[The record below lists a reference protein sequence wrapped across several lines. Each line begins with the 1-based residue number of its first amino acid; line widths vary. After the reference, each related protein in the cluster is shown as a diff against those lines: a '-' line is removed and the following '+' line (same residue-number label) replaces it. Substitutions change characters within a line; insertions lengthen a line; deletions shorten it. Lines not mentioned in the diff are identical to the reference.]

1 MQLLRSDSHPRMRSL
16 PDPTTDRWTSHLS
29 FSVSGLA
36 GDIPSTPTLETS
48 CAGCAAQAVQ
58 SVVWVNISELA
69 STNFSQVGGQQ
80 ELTDLLGGLLLNS
93 SGNVTGSLR
102 PVTSELP
109 TLGLSRQVMG
119 ALANVALPNDGGY
132 PAPPANAQAP
142 PKEEQWWQ
150 VPGTVLWN
158 AVSGVVGLVS
168 VAWDAT
174 AAAAEYLANAAGVLL
189 TDLGIT
195 ALVDQAVAALK
206 TVASAME
213 AALQALMAA
222 LIAAAKAAFN
232 LLIKPIE
239 DAIVNYAIGISTS
252 MNAYLNSVS
261 ALASGTGSVDQVFQA
276 LANLFLSFLGLLSF
290 AGPVTN
296 TLTTIMDALN
306 PILSLFDPLTL
317 VQDFLSAIHL
327 SSSLS
332 SLKEVMGQ
340 VSAFALNAISAAL
353 FQIISGA
360 TSVLGFSGVT
370 VSPPNGVNFP
380 STSDGQSLAT
390 AYGQQTGDSGLS
402 NLLNPLFQADSSSS
416 AIDFVDI
423 AFAGAEALLT
433 GIYAWIIVTPAKITI
448 EGGGQVTRQVLDLA
462 NLHYG
467 QLVGEGLGFV
477 LSIVGLVLDF
487 MGQTLDA
494 LLVAIFAAVTTLFST
509 IDAKFTHMVFKA
521 KVTLPPP
528 LEYLE
533 IADDSWTVVE
543 PFIIGCQLAGGSCP

>member
-1 MQLLRSDSHPRMRSL
+1 MRSL

-132 PAPPANAQAP
+132 PAPPANVQAP

-213 AALQALMAA
+213 TALQALLAFVEKEVTALFNTALQPFYQARNAFAQSVLNALDPTGPEAVWDALSGSLFLLGITVAA
-222 LIAAAKAAFN
+222 VIQ
-232 LLIKPIE
+232 
-239 DAIVNYAIGISTS
+239 VAIGRLTAVTFGAGSILTS
-252 MNAYLNSVS
+252 
-261 ALASGTGSVDQVFQA
+261 
-276 LANLFLSFLGLLSF
+276 
-290 AGPVTN
+290 
-296 TLTTIMDALN
+296 
-306 PILSLFDPLTL
+306 
-317 VQDFLSAIHL
+317 
-327 SSSLS
+327 
-332 SLKEVMGQ
+332 
-340 VSAFALNAISAAL
+340 
-353 FQIISGA
+353 
-360 TSVLGFSGVT
+360 
-370 VSPPNGVNFP
+370 
-380 STSDGQSLAT
+380 
-390 AYGQQTGDSGLS
+390 
-402 NLLNPLFQADSSSS
+402 
-416 AIDFVDI
+416 
-423 AFAGAEALLT
+423 
-433 GIYAWIIVTPAKITI
+433 IV
-448 EGGGQVTRQVLDLA
+448 
-462 NLHYG
+462 
-467 QLVGEGLGFV
+467 
-477 LSIVGLVLDF
+477 VGLVLSLAVTAILYVLPALISPGTAMVNSCQSFSQSFLSQPSQAGNWTTWADTFGFWQVGTSNVVAFQALREAWAGEGSVFDF
-487 MGQTLDA
+487 VTQTAAFAFGLLVDAFAFYANYLYGTHDTPDAITTTNNAIIVGAVSVILEVPSLIHSEDKTLDGVILGMDA
-494 LLVAIFAAVTTLFST
+494 LAWGISAAE
-509 IDAKFTHMVFKA
+509 
-521 KVTLPPP
+521 
-528 LEYLE
+528 LESGY
-533 IADDSWTVVE
+533 
-543 PFIIGCQLAGGSCP
+543 

>member
-1 MQLLRSDSHPRMRSL
+1 MRSL

-213 AALQALMAA
+213 AALQALLAFVKAAIVTFLKQAFAA
-222 LIAAAKAAFN
+222 LSNEMTQLSKTYASPIFSGLQSGSGLGAAVFGGQMLFLLTVGATMTTVLFIALGLVSAVSFGVGDVVLLVIP
-232 LLIKPIE
+232 LLI
-239 DAIVNYAIGISTS
+239 T
-252 MNAYLNSVS
+252 L
-261 ALASGTGSVDQVFQA
+261 LFQA
-276 LANLFLSFLGLLSF
+276 LGSNTPLGTYGGALIGQPFGQALWQGVFL
-290 AGPVTN
+290 
-296 TLTTIMDALN
+296 
-306 PILSLFDPLTL
+306 PLH
-317 VQDFLSAIHL
+317 D
-327 SSSLS
+327 
-332 SLKEVMGQ
+332 
-340 VSAFALNAISAAL
+340 
-353 FQIISGA
+353 
-360 TSVLGFSGVT
+360 
-370 VSPPNGVNFP
+370 
-380 STSDGQSLAT
+380 
-390 AYGQQTGDSGLS
+390 
-402 NLLNPLFQADSSSS
+402 
-416 AIDFVDI
+416 
-423 AFAGAEALLT
+423 
-433 GIYAWIIVTPAKITI
+433 
-448 EGGGQVTRQVLDLA
+448 
-462 NLHYG
+462 
-467 QLVGEGLGFV
+467 
-477 LSIVGLVLDF
+477 
-487 MGQTLDA
+487 
-494 LLVAIFAAVTTLFST
+494 
-509 IDAKFTHMVFKA
+509 
-521 KVTLPPP
+521 
-528 LEYLE
+528 
-533 IADDSWTVVE
+533 
-543 PFIIGCQLAGGSCP
+543 

>member
-132 PAPPANAQAP
+132 PAPPANVQAP

-213 AALQALMAA
+213 AALQALMTYLISLAKAFISALIGTLGASFHNEISSWASSWKTTTGYIDGYYLGNQTDKSTAETQIWNDIGNLLVVMLGLAAVLAIVTTVTAPLDIGADVVGTLVLGVLATAFSLGAFGGYIGLPHSLLGDVAGSDFSYYSWVSELFFNLTQSPLNSSAA
-222 LIAAAKAAFN
+222 LAIAVPDGDPFVAVAALFSALG
-232 LLIKPIE
+232 LLVGMFAGVE
-239 DAIVNYAIGISTS
+239 LV
-252 MNAYLNSVS
+252 
-261 ALASGTGSVDQVFQA
+261 ALASVRGNPSGG
-276 LANLFLSFLGLLSF
+276 LAATFMAAELTF
-290 AGPVTN
+290 AGVGIAIASATDELTLPSSCSTSAERTAYQGDSNLAAVALGFATVSLLLLLLAIRLKVT
-296 TLTTIMDALN
+296 TT
-306 PILSLFDPLTL
+306 LTL
-317 VQDFLSAIHL
+317 V
-327 SSSLS
+327 
-332 SLKEVMGQ
+332 
-340 VSAFALNAISAAL
+340 
-353 FQIISGA
+353 
-360 TSVLGFSGVT
+360 
-370 VSPPNGVNFP
+370 
-380 STSDGQSLAT
+380 SLAIT
-390 AYGQQTGDSGLS
+390 AGVAVFS
-402 NLLNPLFQADSSSS
+402 
-416 AIDFVDI
+416 
-423 AFAGAEALLT
+423 
-433 GIYAWIIVTPAKITI
+433 
-448 EGGGQVTRQVLDLA
+448 LA
-462 NLHYG
+462 
-467 QLVGEGLGFV
+467 
-477 LSIVGLVLDF
+477 SIVYVWHKCG
-487 MGQTLDA
+487 
-494 LLVAIFAAVTTLFST
+494 
-509 IDAKFTHMVFKA
+509 
-521 KVTLPPP
+521 TLP
-528 LEYLE
+528 
-533 IADDSWTVVE
+533 
-543 PFIIGCQLAGGSCP
+543 